1 VRFSKFF
8 IPTLR
13 EAPAEAEA
21 ASHIL
26 MLRAGYVRQLA
37 SGLYIYLPLAWR
49 VMNRIQRIIREEMD
63 AIGAQEIS
71 MPGLHPADIW
81 QKTGR
86 WSDIGDEMFRLK
98 DRGGRDMCLGMT
110 HEEII
115 TWLASIE
122 IRSYRQLPQM
132 WYQMQ
137 TKFRDEARPKSG
149 ILRTREFIMKD
160 SYSFDRDEDGLAVSY
175 QKHADAYH
183 KIYERCGLKFYQVQ
197 SDPGMMGGAAAHEF
211 MASSPAG
218 EDTIVL
224 CKKCGYAAN
233 TELALSIPPP
243 QKLKVDENP
252 PTPPFVKGGNLES
265 PPLEKG
271 DVGGLLED
279 IPTPN
284 KRTVTEV
291 SSFLKADPSYFIKS
305 LLLIGKDGPFLALVR
320 GDQELHEKKLAK
332 VVGEFRTAQKDEVK
346 SILGVGAGFI
356 GPHNNPLKKI
366 ADISLKDGIYI
377 SGANKE
383 GFHTKGIKPDV
394 HFKAEWRD
402 IHVAQPGDTCAK
414 CGEEITL
421 EKAIEIGNIFQLGT
435 KYSQPLKAVF
445 LDENGMERPI
455 IMGSYGIGPARIA
468 AAAVEQNNDKD
479 GIIWPQSI
487 APFDVE
493 IIPLDMG
500 DREIQETAETIYN
513 DLSGEGF
520 EVLMDDRDERPGIKF
535 KDADLIGIP
544 YQIVIGKK
552 GLKEGIVEL
561 KVRKTKQAE
570 RVAPS
575 DVTANIKALCRR

>member
-1 VRFSKFF
+1 MRFSKFF

-21 ASHIL
+21 VSHIL

-49 VMNRIQRIIREEMD
+49 VMNRIMRIIREEMD

-81 QKTGR
+81 EKTGR
-86 WSDIGDEMFRLK
+86 WFDIGDEMFRLK

-115 TWLASIE
+115 TWLASME

-132 WYQMQ
+132 WYQIQ

-175 QKHADAYH
+175 QKHAEAYH
-183 KIYERCGLKFYQVQ
+183 KIYKRCGLAFYQVQ
-197 SDPGMMGGAAAHEF
+197 SDPGMMGGATAHEF
-211 MASSPAG
+211 MAPSPAG

-224 CKKCGYAAN
+224 CQKCGYAAN
-233 TELALSIPPP
+233 TELALSIPSP
-243 QKLKVDENP
+243 QK
-252 PTPPFVKGGNLES
+252 S
-265 PPLEKG
+265 KG
-271 DVGGLLED
+271 DAAGKELED
-279 IPTPN
+279 VPTPN

-291 SSFLKADPSYFIKS
+291 SGFLKEDPSCFIKS
-305 LLLIGKDGPFLALVR
+305 LLLIGSDGPFLALVR
-320 GDQELHEKKLAK
+320 GDQELHEKKLTK
-332 VVGEFRTAQKDEVK
+332 ITGQFRAAQKDEVK
-346 SILGVGAGFI
+346 NILGVEAGFI
-356 GPHNNPLKKI
+356 GPHNNNLKKI
-366 ADISLKDGIYI
+366 ADISLKEGVFI

-383 GFHTKGIKPDV
+383 GFHTKGIRPDI
-394 HFKAEWRD
+394 HFKAEWHD
-402 IHVAQPGDTCAK
+402 IHVALAGDTCAK
-414 CGEEITL
+414 CGSEIVL

-435 KYSQPLKAVF
+435 KYSRPLKAVY
-445 LDENGMERPI
+445 LDENGTERLI

-479 GIIWPQSI
+479 GIIWPKSI

-493 IIPLDMG
+493 IIPLDVG
-500 DREIQETAETIYN
+500 DKEIQETAETIYN
-513 DLSGEGF
+513 GLSDEGF
-520 EVLMDDRDERPGIKF
+520 EVIMDDREERPGIKF

-561 KVRKTKQAE
+561 KTRKTKETE
-570 RVAPS
+570 RVTPPE
-575 DVTANIKALCRR
+575 VVPRIKALQGLFVL